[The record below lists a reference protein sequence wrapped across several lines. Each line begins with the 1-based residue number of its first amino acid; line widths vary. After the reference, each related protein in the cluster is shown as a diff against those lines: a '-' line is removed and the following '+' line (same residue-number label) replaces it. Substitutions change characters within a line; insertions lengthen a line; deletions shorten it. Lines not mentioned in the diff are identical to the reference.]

1 MFVVKHEVP
10 KRRRFRVAV
19 PKLLIVKK
27 KIKRG
32 VVELF
37 ARLQTRDINGVSLNP
52 VTKR

>member
-1 MFVVKHEVP
+1 MFVVKHEVL

-19 PKLLIVKK
+19 PKLLIKK
-27 KIKRG
+27 KKG

-52 VTKR
+52 IT

>member
-27 KIKRG
+27 KKG

-52 VTKR
+52 VT

>member
-10 KRRRFRVAV
+10 KRRRFRVAL

-27 KIKRG
+27 KKKG
-32 VVELF
+32 YVELF

-52 VTKR
+52 IT